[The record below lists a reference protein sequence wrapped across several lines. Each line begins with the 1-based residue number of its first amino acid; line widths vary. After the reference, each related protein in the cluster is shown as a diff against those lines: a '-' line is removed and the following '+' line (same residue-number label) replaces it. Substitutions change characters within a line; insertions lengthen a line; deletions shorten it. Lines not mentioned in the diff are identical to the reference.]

1 MELFSDKTRHNDM
14 GNNSVASN
22 IFQLGTILH
31 FNVLHYNPS
40 AYKRLL
46 QSVIILAKFY
56 SWTFIFKVLFQHI
69 EDQWNINPRIS

>member
-56 SWTFIFKVLFQHI
+56 S
-69 EDQWNINPRIS
+69 